1 VKSAEVTTGEN
12 LFIDGPIGKLAV
24 RTKGLDTRPAKV
36 VIMVQGSNLTG
47 QTMFDFSFPGGE
59 DYSLMDALVAQ
70 GFGAITFAIRGY
82 GASDAPE
89 DGFNVTTETAMEDL
103 AAVMDWTASQGWAR
117 PHLLG
122 FSWGGR
128 IAGRWAET
136 NAERLDRLVLYD
148 PARGGG
154 GLVLPAP
161 THSWWTNTREHY
173 SEKLEP
179 EFTDAALRNAIGDR
193 VAATEFRS
201 PNGIRL
207 ENARPVVAIDPKRI
221 TNPTLLVYGVEAAKA
236 IYMKGGMERAEF
248 FERLACDD
256 KAFVILPGGGD
267 FLHFQQGR
275 HRLSRTIG
283 QFLSAAQVD

>member
-1 VKSAEVTTGEN
+1 MQHVQDI
-12 LFIDGPIGKLAV
+12 LIDGPVGRLSV
-24 RTKGLDTRPAKV
+24 RAKGLDTHPEQV
-36 VIMVQGSNLTG
+36 VVMVQGSNLTG

-59 DYSLMDALVAQ
+59 DYSLMDALVRE

-82 GASDAPE
+82 GASDPPD
-89 DGFNVTTETAMEDL
+89 DGFSVTTETAMEDL
-103 AAVMDWTASQGWAR
+103 GAVMKWTAAQGWSR

-128 IAGRWAET
+128 IAGRYVESRAD
-136 NAERLDRLVLYD
+136 RIDRLVLYD

-161 THSWWTNTREHY
+161 TDPWWTNTREHY
-173 SEKLEP
+173 AEKLEP
-179 EFTDAALRNAIGDR
+179 EFTDAALRAAIGDR

-207 ENARPVVAIDPKRI
+207 ENASPVVAIDPDKIRS
-221 TNPTLLVYGVEAAKA
+221 PTLLIYGVEAAKA
-236 IYMKGGMERAEF
+236 VYMKGGLERADF
-248 FERLACDD
+248 FERLATDD
-256 KAFVILPGGGD
+256 KSFVILPGGGD

-275 HRLSRTIG
+275 HRLAREIGHFLRAGTTI
-283 QFLSAAQVD
+283 